1 MSLEPIKR
9 HRLSADITEKI
20 LNMIKAGHFE
30 AGEKLPNERQLAT
43 QLQVSRPSLREAM
56 RSLAFMN
63 IIEIRQGDGT
73 YVSSLEPELL
83 VEPLDFILAVG
94 GVTNQHLLQAR
105 FIVEPQCAF
114 IAAQKISQTQIEL
127 LRSIAEE
134 TLHTQDDL
142 AQHADLDIR
151 LHAIIAQ
158 ATENPL
164 VLRFLASI
172 AQLDKAARINGLRNL
187 PDDLRRERTQCAYR
201 DHLAIIA
208 NLEAHDPPKAQ
219 AAMTEHLRNVE
230 GSFRAAG
237 LLDLA

>member
-9 HRLSADITEKI
+9 HGLSADITEKI
-20 LNMIKAGHFE
+20 LDMIKAGHFE

-83 VEPLDFILAVG
+83 VAPLDFILAVG
-94 GVTNQHLLQAR
+94 GVTNQHVLQAR
-105 FIVEPQCAF
+105 FVVEPQCAY
-114 IAAQKISQTQIEL
+114 IAAQKISKAQIDL

-134 TLHTQDDL
+134 TLQTTENL

-151 LHAIIAQ
+151 LHTVIAA

-187 PDDLRRERTQCAYR
+187 PAELRHERTQCAYR

-208 NLEAHDPPKAQ
+208 SLEAHDPLKAQ
-219 AAMTEHLRNVE
+219 EAMTEHLRHVE
-230 GSFRAAG
+230 VSFRAAG
-237 LLDLA
+237 LLDQD